1 MSFVVTA
8 PETVVTAASQ
18 LTGIGSA
25 IEAANAAAAA
35 LTTRLLPAAA
45 DEVSA
50 GIAALMSTH
59 AQEYQLLGGQLAT
72 YHDQLVQALEI
83 GPRVGTR
90 TRKPATRRCCATC
103 SRSYSPG

>member
-72 YHDQLVQALEI
+72 YHDQLVQALD
-83 GPRVGTR
+83 R
-90 TRKPATRRCCATC
+90 TA
-103 SRSYSPG
+103 GW